1 MLLPASCPICGR
13 LGAAPCG
20 ECVLL
25 LRRAPPGPLPP
36 YLDACHAFLAYD
48 GAAARDL
55 VARLKYRNARSAL
68 GWLAQ
73 GVAALVDARAVS
85 EVTWA
90 PTTPDRRRARG
101 FDQAELLARRVSRT
115 LGRPCH
121 GLLRRRPG
129 PHQTGRT
136 LSERRHGVAFE
147 PAARLWRR
155 PPTGPV
161 LVVDDVV
168 TSGASLAA
176 AAKTLRAAGVPSV
189 LAAAAARTP

>member
-1 MLLPASCPICGR
+1 MLLPTSCPICGR
-13 LGAAPCG
+13 LGAAPCAQ
-20 ECVLL
+20 CVLL

-36 YLDACHAFLAYD
+36 NLDVCRAFLAYD
-48 GAAARDL
+48 GPAARDL
-55 VARLKYRNARSAL
+55 VARLKYRNARSSL

-73 GVAALVDARAVS
+73 GVAALVDANDVS
-85 EVTWA
+85 EITWA
-90 PTTPDRRRARG
+90 PTTPDRRRTRG
-101 FDQAELLARRVSRT
+101 FDQAELLARRVSRS

-121 GLLRRRPG
+121 ALLRRCPG

-136 LSERRHGVAFE
+136 LHERRHGVAFE
-147 PAARLWRR
+147 PASRLWRR
-155 PPTGPV
+155 PPSGPV

-189 LAAAAARTP
+189 LAVAAARTP